1 MRPSKPE
8 TVYTMALDID
18 MMSRGSQLTPE
29 ELRSIYLDGRVSS
42 RLTEILTSRVY
53 DNAPAEA
60 NQKGVDGKGTRDA
73 KYEYKTLR
81 RGGTEFRLSKN
92 SGYGRT
98 CSYRDVDDF
107 LKSVDAVFV
116 TDITGFPKYRFVRL
130 RASVLL
136 DWHRTGILSE
146 KGKIGYKAFWRA
158 IEELPDFKR
167 EAEATWAYIYPR

>member
-1 MRPSKPE
+1 MP
-8 TVYTMALDID
+8 
-18 MMSRGSQLTPE
+18 GSFMW
-29 ELRSIYLDGRVSS
+29 G
-42 RLTEILTSRVY
+42 
-53 DNAPAEA
+53 
-60 NQKGVDGKGTRDA
+60 
-73 KYEYKTLR
+73 
-81 RGGTEFRLSKN
+81 
-92 SGYGRT
+92 
-98 CSYRDVDDF
+98 
-107 LKSVDAVFV
+107 